1 MIVPENRRKLA
12 PEIKC
17 HKQLL
22 SDTGRINS
30 PFWQSGDTAP
40 PLEGSSWSGFQVSGV
55 ERPVTGPLSLGPGSF
70 PPGGE
75 KRAEM
80 FREQ

>member
-12 PEIKC
+12 PERKC

-30 PFWQSGDTAP
+30 PFWKSRDTAP
-40 PLEGSSWSGFQVSGV
+40 PLEGSSWSGFQVRGA
-55 ERPVTGPLSLGPGSF
+55 ERPVTGPPSLGPGGF

-75 KRAEM
+75 EGVEM
-80 FREQ
+80 FRDQ